1 MTWFNFKLKMLPGS
15 NAANKKVTVVVLAL
29 VLLPHLARCD
39 PDSVSDECCRQP
51 SRVCRLHLL
60 LCRSGWVSN
69 RPADASAGILT
80 LGKRMEDEGALDSRL
95 QHLLHGPRNQ
105 AAGILTMGRRAQRLR
120 ALPLKA
126 RPHLLMGHMQ
136 GRT

>member
-1 MTWFNFKLKMLPGS
+1 M
-15 NAANKKVTVVVLAL
+15 VVVLAL
-29 VLLPHLARCD
+29 VLLPHLACCD

-51 SRVCRLHLL
+51 SQVCRLHLL
-60 LCRSGWVSN
+60 LCRSGWVRN

-95 QHLLHGPRNQ
+95 QHFLHEPRNQ

-120 ALPLKA
+120 TPPLTA